1 MVQMK
6 TGMPISSKRASVPA
20 SRKEGS
26 FIATAVS
33 S

>member
-1 MVQMK
+1 
-6 TGMPISSKRASVPA
+6 MPISKSRASVPA
-20 SRKEGS
+20 SRQEGSFRSES

>member
-1 MVQMK
+1 MK
-6 TGMPISSKRASVPA
+6 TGMPISSSRASMPT

-26 FIATAVS
+26 FIATTVS